1 MRDDDDMKP
10 RFSHAEMKS
19 MRLVKVEKDG
29 RENHGELPASWSNS
43 KQAAVDPTKLCESC
57 QNSRFLDRKGF
68 ATNRKMAKEIDKIFK
83 KYKKIDKDGS
93 HFVLG
98 WRLYGNKD
106 HVRFQEADG
115 CGCGCGDIAP
125 LNHPKPRKKKASPK
139 KSRR

>member
-43 KQAAVDPTKLCESC
+43 KQAAVDPTKLCQSC

-68 ATNRKMAKEIDKIFK
+68 ATNRKMAKEIDKIFR
-83 KYKKIDKDGS
+83 KYKKMDKDGT

-125 LNHPKPRKKKASPK
+125 LSSAKSKKKPAK
-139 KSRR
+139 RKAKR